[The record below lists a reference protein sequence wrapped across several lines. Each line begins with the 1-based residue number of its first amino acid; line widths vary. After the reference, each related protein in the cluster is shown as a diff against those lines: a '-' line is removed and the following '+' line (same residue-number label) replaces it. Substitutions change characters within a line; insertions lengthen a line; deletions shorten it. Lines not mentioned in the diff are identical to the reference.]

1 LIEDYG
7 VKVDETLHSE
17 LLDRY
22 TNLKLAPY
30 SGFIN
35 PVMKPV
41 VNADGEITDIKIEYV
56 DDYLSQMMYY
66 GRNYSFLPAYN

>member
-1 LIEDYG
+1 
-7 VKVDETLHSE
+7 
-17 LLDRY
+17 
-22 TNLKLAPY
+22 
-30 SGFIN
+30 
-35 PVMKPV
+35 MKPV